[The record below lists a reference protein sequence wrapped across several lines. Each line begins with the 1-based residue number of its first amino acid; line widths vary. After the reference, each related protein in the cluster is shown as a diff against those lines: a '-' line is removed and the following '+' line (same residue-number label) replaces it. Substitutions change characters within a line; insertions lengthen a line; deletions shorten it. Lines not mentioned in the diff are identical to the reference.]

1 MLNDE
6 HLSYADSEWGAQT
19 DVGNA
24 LRLADRF
31 QHDLRYVPAM
41 GWLRYEGHR
50 LVKLDGLPLDE
61 GMALPDL
68 IRKEINPAHTREQAD
83 MLEKW
88 AFKSSAAGR
97 IREALNLM
105 ADLPIIRTTTEQLDR
120 HPLELNTPAGVY
132 DLSDGQCRDTL
143 ASDLLTRSTTA
154 SPSSPTQAP
163 VWDAFLKQVLPSQD
177 LRNFVQRAVGYSMT
191 GLTREEVFFLLYGQ
205 GQNGKSKMLSAIAH
219 ALGNYAHSFDPKLI
233 IQQKYEGH
241 PTNIASLHGVRFAY
255 SSEVGEGAALDE
267 GRVKAIT
274 GGDVITARFMRKDEF
289 SWTPTHKLWMAT
301 NHLPVIKGQDKGM
314 WRRVLVIPFDVNIPD
329 EQRDNTLEDKLFAE
343 ARGILAWCI
352 DGAVDYLNYG
362 LRPPVEVIMASAHY
376 QQEQDHTAMFL
387 AECTIPDPVAFAPA
401 GDLYLGF
408 KRWSEDNGHQ
418 PMSSTAFGRELTRLG
433 YLPATVANR
442 RVRKGLRLS
451 ERSYV

>member
-1 MLNDE
+1 MNEELLAYGDT
-6 HLSYADSEWGAQT
+6 EWGALT

-24 LRLADRF
+24 LRLAERF

-61 GMALPDL
+61 GMALPSL
-68 IRKEINPAHTREQAD
+68 IRGEANAGTSRDRCDA
-83 MLEKW
+83 LEGW
-88 AFKSSAAGR
+88 ATKSSSGSR
-97 IREALNLM
+97 IREALALM
-105 ADLPIIRTTTEQLDR
+105 SDLPAIRTTTEQLDSD
-120 HPLELNTPAGVY
+120 PLELNTPAGVY
-132 DLSDGQCRDTL
+132 DLRDGGMRDTL
-143 ASDLLTRSTTA
+143 ASDLLTRSTAA
-154 SPSSPTQAP
+154 SPAPDAP
-163 VWDAFLKQVLPSQD
+163 VWDTFLKQVLPSQD
-177 LRNFVQRAVGYSMT
+177 VRNFVQRAVGYSLT
-191 GLTREEVFFLLYGQ
+191 GLTREEVFFLLYGA

-274 GGDVITARFMRKDEF
+274 GGDAMTARFMRKDEF

-301 NHLPVIKGQDKGM
+301 NHLPVIKGTDKGM

-329 EQRDNTLEDKLFAE
+329 AQRDNQLEEKLFAE
-343 ARGILAWCI
+343 ARGILAWAI
-352 DGAVDYLNYG
+352 DGAIEYLRYG
-362 LRPPVEVIMASAHY
+362 LQPPVEVQMASEHY
-376 QQEQDHTAMFL
+376 KHEQDHTSLYL
-387 AECTIPDPVAFAPA
+387 AEHTVPDAGAVCPA

-408 KRWSEDNGHQ
+408 KRWCEDNGHQ
-418 PMSSTAFGRELTRLG
+418 PISSTAFGREMTRLG
-433 YLPATVANR
+433 FESGTVANK
-442 RVRKGLRLS
+442 RVRRGLRMTEGS
-451 ERSYV
+451 WV